1 MADGN
6 HPMNDQ
12 SIDRALREALDVSPS
27 PDFVA
32 RVRTRIANEPA
43 PHGVWPST
51 SSGHPELVEGW
62 NRWIVWMPV
71 AVGAAAALALA
82 VWLTKPA
89 EIRQMPDTTAAAIV
103 PPQQAPTVR
112 LKADTTTPTT
122 EMTATAVKHAVSG
135 FPSTTLG
142 AGGRTV
148 RVRNEPEIL
157 ISQSESAALRRL
169 IARASEGQIVVDLSA
184 PAPEATADADIEL
197 KPLPEIQPI
206 KIDPIIPVNG
216 EEGVRL

>member
-43 PHGVWPST
+43 PHSV
-51 SSGHPELVEGW
+51 W

-82 VWLTKPA
+82 VWLAKPA

-112 LKADTTTPTT
+112 LKADTATPTAET
-122 EMTATAVKHAVSG
+122 TATAVKHVVSG
-135 FPSTTLG
+135 FSSTTPG
-142 AGGRTV
+142 AGSRTV

-206 KIDPIIPVNG
+206 KIDPIVPVDG
-216 EEGVRL
+216 EEGVRQ

>member
-6 HPMNDQ
+6 RPMNDQ
-12 SIDRALREALDVSPS
+12 SIDGALREALDVSPS

-43 PHGVWPST
+43 PHSV
-51 SSGHPELVEGW
+51 W

-71 AVGAAAALALA
+71 AVAAAAALALA
-82 VWLTKPA
+82 AWLTKPA
-89 EIRQMPDTTAAAIV
+89 EIRHMPDTMAAAIV
-103 PPQQAPTVR
+103 PPQPAPTVR

-122 EMTATAVKHAVSG
+122 ETTATAVKNVVSG
-135 FPSTTLG
+135 FPSTTPG

-169 IARASEGQIVVDLSA
+169 MVRASEAPIVVNDSPWSA
-184 PAPEATADADIEL
+184 SDSGPDPSHAVQ
-197 KPLPEIQPI
+197 PLLEIQPL
-206 KIDPIIPVNG
+206 KIDPIVPVDG
-216 EEGVRL
+216 QEGVRQ